1 MEAMEYESVR
11 CASLMTKAFVEHVNL
26 RTRQAAAQ
34 GPAGEETLF
43 ELQLLAEW
51 IRTARERQAE
61 RDDAARR
68 RAAMDARGEGGGRAG
83 ADAMLDGG
91 VRFPTPVRSAGEKF
105 RALMSDAADGVDAL
119 RAEIIDMARKGDVDE
134 ALMAMLTG
142 NAENAEAAG
151 DEGRAK
157 FLRKVA
163 EVCVRERNNAN
174 GGGAQ

>member
-1 MEAMEYESVR
+1 MEAMEYEGVR
-11 CASLMTKAFVEHVNL
+11 CASLMTKAFAAHVDL
-26 RTRQAAAQ
+26 RMRQAAAQ

-51 IRTARERQAE
+51 IRITREQQAE

-83 ADAMLDGG
+83 ADAALDGG

-105 RALMSDAADGVDAL
+105 RALMSAAADGVDAL
-119 RAEIIDMARKGDVDE
+119 RAEIVDMARKGDVDD

-142 NAENAEAAG
+142 NADNAEAAG
-151 DEGRAK
+151 DDGRAK

-163 EVCVRERNNAN
+163 EACVRERNDAN
-174 GGGAQ
+174 GGAA

>member
-1 MEAMEYESVR
+1 
-11 CASLMTKAFVEHVNL
+11 
-26 RTRQAAAQ
+26 
-34 GPAGEETLF
+34 
-43 ELQLLAEW
+43 
-51 IRTARERQAE
+51 
-61 RDDAARR
+61 
-68 RAAMDARGEGGGRAG
+68 
-83 ADAMLDGG
+83 MLDGG

-105 RALMSDAADGVDAL
+105 RALMSAAADGVDAL

>member
-68 RAAMDARGEGGGRAG
+68 RAAMDAQGEGGGRAG
-83 ADAMLDGG
+83 RRRPCSMAAFVPDP
-91 VRFPTPVRSAGEKF
+91 RQIRGEKF
-105 RALMSDAADGVDAL
+105 RALMSAAADGVDAL
-119 RAEIIDMARKGDVDE
+119 RAEIIDMARKG
-134 ALMAMLTG
+134 ATWT
-142 NAENAEAAG
+142 
-151 DEGRAK
+151 R
-157 FLRKVA
+157 RSWR
-163 EVCVRERNNAN
+163 C
-174 GGGAQ
+174 

>member
-1 MEAMEYESVR
+1 M
-11 CASLMTKAFVEHVNL
+11 
-26 RTRQAAAQ
+26 
-34 GPAGEETLF
+34 
-43 ELQLLAEW
+43 
-51 IRTARERQAE
+51 
-61 RDDAARR
+61 
-68 RAAMDARGEGGGRAG
+68 
-83 ADAMLDGG
+83 
-91 VRFPTPVRSAGEKF
+91 
-105 RALMSDAADGVDAL
+105 DAL

-174 GGGAQ
+174 GGGRSETRDGGVRERIRGEDDSIM